1 MNPVQKPR
9 RSGAFAFR
17 PLVAVYFLWGM
28 GSPGGKSQ
36 SPLRLLVVGTGA
48 IGNALLP
55 RIVRWNWD
63 GITLLDGDRVEGRNL
78 ERQELFA
85 PVDIGRPKVEV
96 VAAWLR
102 NAPIPVRITA
112 TDAFIDAGNAE
123 SIIALH
129 DVVADCTD
137 DAHAKRL
144 LDHICKD
151 YGVALV
157 SGSVHG
163 NQAQV
168 LVLHAEGEGEHITR
182 DELFQGKLGSE
193 QDGCDMRNVP
203 LVTIEET
210 ARRMAQLL
218 RALVHGEP
226 VRNGRIDLFD
236 GKQWSAIDPPN
247 N

>member
-1 MNPVQKPR
+1 MISAKEDEV
-9 RSGAFAFR
+9 
-17 PLVAVYFLWGM
+17 V
-28 GSPGGKSQ
+28 
-36 SPLRLLVVGTGA
+36 PLRLLVVGAGA
-48 IGNALLP
+48 LGNALLP
-55 RIVRWNWD
+55 RIVRWKWD
-63 GITLLDGDRVEGRNL
+63 GITLLDGDRVEERNM

-85 PVDIGRPKVEV
+85 SVDIGRPKVEV
-96 VAAWLR
+96 AAAWLH
-102 NAPIPVRITA
+102 NAPISVRITA
-112 TDAFIDAGNAE
+112 RDEFIDAGNAE
-123 SIIALH
+123 TIIAIH

-144 LDHICKD
+144 LDHTCKD

-163 NQAQV
+163 KLAQV
-168 LVLHAEGEGEHITR
+168 IVLHAEGDGETITR
-182 DELFQGKLGSE
+182 DELFDGKLGRE

-218 RALVHGEP
+218 RALVHGEL

-236 GKQWSAIDPPN
+236 GKHWSAIDPPRS
-247 N
+247 

>member
-1 MNPVQKPR
+1 MNNVE
-9 RSGAFAFR
+9 GE
-17 PLVAVYFLWGM
+17 
-28 GSPGGKSQ
+28 KSAA
-36 SPLRLLVVGTGA
+36 LRLLVVGTGA

-63 GITLLDGDRVEGRNL
+63 GITLMDGDRVEEKNL

-85 PVDIGRPKVEV
+85 PVDIGKPKVEV
-96 VAAWLR
+96 AAAWLR
-102 NAPIPVRITA
+102 NAPISVRISA
-112 TDAFIDAGNAE
+112 RDEFIDAGNAE
-123 SIIALH
+123 TIMAMH

-144 LDHICKD
+144 LDRTCKD

-163 NQAQV
+163 RQAQV
-168 LVLHAEGEGEHITR
+168 IVLHAEGEGEHIQR
-182 DELFQGKLGSE
+182 DDLFQGRIGDE

-203 LVTIEET
+203 LATLEET

-226 VRNGRIDLFD
+226 VRNGCIDLFD
-236 GKQWSAIDPPN
+236 GKHWTAIEPHDR
-247 N
+247 